1 MRNHPIGHCLVSHI
15 SLLPLLLILTTT
27 SLAIT
32 QAQLQHTFNF
42 HNPAD
47 TANGGCDRNALIGKP
62 MAAHVL
68 ASVTDAFKMATKIQQ
83 NIDSY
88 PYESPVLDRMRQC
101 LFLFFGIKFQND
113 HRLSPDS
120 VDSFVY
126 VQRMRPHT
134 VKGENSTDQ
143 LDREL

>member
-1 MRNHPIGHCLVSHI
+1 
-15 SLLPLLLILTTT
+15 
-27 SLAIT
+27 
-32 QAQLQHTFNF
+32 
-42 HNPAD
+42 
-47 TANGGCDRNALIGKP
+47 